1 MNGCCEAEARAGES
15 DRRPA
20 RRAWNAREVA
30 GGIVSSV
37 TLALL
42 PKCPAC
48 LAAYIALASGI
59 GISMPAAAHL
69 RTGMVVLCAGALVF
83 ILARRVRGFM
93 ARRKEGKA
101 GMELSRIAA

>member
-1 MNGCCEAEARAGES
+1 MNGCCEAEARTGES
-15 DRRPA
+15 NRRPG

-59 GISMPAAAHL
+59 GISMQAAAHL

-83 ILARRVRGFM
+83 IVARRVASSLTRFRF
-93 ARRKEGKA
+93 AFRSSFKA
-101 GMELSRIAA
+101 